1 MMEFTGLLPRQG
13 SSEKSRK
20 RIISNF
26 DVLEDFDDD
35 DSLLE
40 AGSMK
45 MSKMSFDSV
54 SNSGD
59 RQNHSEIEKRRR
71 DKMNTYIIEL
81 SSLLPMCSSMS
92 RKLDKLTV
100 LRMAV
105 QHLKSLRG
113 SASVCSEKTS
123 RPSFL
128 SEDEMKHL
136 ILKAAEGFLLVV
148 SCDRA
153 RILYV
158 SESVKNV
165 LCYSR
170 NDLIG
175 QSLFDY
181 LHPRDISKV
190 KEQLSSSDG
199 SPRERLIDARTMLP
213 VKTEFTHRP
222 TPTHLCSG
230 ARRAFFCQMKCGN
243 RDMTS
248 IKSEK
253 DDIDFCHRRKKSDRK
268 SYILI
273 HCAGYL
279 KSWSTSKVD
288 IGETDEAD
296 DNCNLSCLVAVC
308 QVKSSLDQLQISTND
323 KINVRPIEYIS
334 KHSIDG
340 KFSYIDQGATIL
352 LGYLPQELL
361 GTSVYEYYHQD
372 DVMEMAETHRK
383 VLKSKEKVE
392 TCVYRFKIKD
402 GSFIH
407 LRSRIFSFQN
417 PWTKEVEYIVST
429 NTIIPSQEVSSSGQ
443 EMSTV
448 SSGIGFDSEDNNYED
463 NESEIQSQPD
473 RGRVNVPG
481 VAGGTRLGAGRI
493 GRQIAEEILE
503 LQRGQSSNT
512 STALADSTNPVGTP
526 SPESLVNSTT
536 TRTQFVTTTSVSSA
550 SSTHLPSG
558 SSASSPH
565 LPSGSSNLLITS
577 TATCPAPLNGLSIKS
592 TTPSTNIPSCWMS
605 ESSLIENV
613 IAEQQAI
620 EDMDGS
626 DGNDE
631 AAMSIIVSLLEA
643 DAGLGGPID
652 FNDIPWPL

>member
-1 MMEFTGLLPRQG
+1 MMDYTGMQLQRQG

-20 RIISNF
+20 RTVSNM
-26 DVLEDFDDD
+26 DALEDFDDD

-40 AGSMK
+40 TGSMK
-45 MSKMSFDSV
+45 MSKMTFDSV
-54 SNSGD
+54 SGD

-158 SESVKNV
+158 SESVKNI
-165 LCYSR
+165 LSYSR

-175 QSLFDY
+175 QSMFDY

-190 KEQLSSSDG
+190 KEQLSSSDL
-199 SPRERLIDARTMLP
+199 SPREKLIDARTMMP

-243 RDMTS
+243 RDLTS

-253 DDIDFCHRRKKSDRK
+253 DDIDFCQRRKKSDRK

-273 HCAGYL
+273 HCTGYL

-288 IGETDEAD
+288 LGETDEAD

-340 KFSYIDQGATIL
+340 KFSYVDQGATIL

-372 DVMEMAETHRK
+372 DVSEMAETHRK

-392 TCVYRFKIKD
+392 TSVYRFKIKD

-407 LRSRIFSFQN
+407 LRSRIFSFHN

-443 EMSTV
+443 EISTGT
-448 SSGIGFDSEDNNYED
+448 SGIGFDGEENNYED
-463 NESEIQSQPD
+463 NELEIPSQSERSQLS
-473 RGRVNVPG
+473 VPG
-481 VAGGTRLGAGRI
+481 MASGTRLGAGRI

-503 LQRGQSSNT
+503 LQRGQGSSNT
-512 STALADSTNPVGTP
+512 ATALADSTNPTSTP
-526 SPESLVNSTT
+526 SPESFVTSTK
-536 TRTQFVTTTSVSSA
+536 TRTQCSTITSA
-550 SSTHLPSG
+550 SRSSPLHISSG
-558 SSASSPH
+558 SST
-565 LPSGSSNLLITS
+565 LLTS
-577 TATCPAPLNGLSIKS
+577 TATCSAPINGLSLRAA
-592 TTPSTNIPSCWMS
+592 TPSTSTPSCWMS

-613 IAEQQAI
+613 IAEQQAV

>member
-1 MMEFTGLLPRQG
+1 MCDAMMEYTGLLPRQG

-20 RIISNF
+20 RTISNL

-40 AGSMK
+40 TGSMK

-54 SNSGD
+54 SNPGD

-165 LCYSR
+165 LSYSR

-175 QSLFDY
+175 QSMFDY

-190 KEQLSSSDG
+190 KEQLSSSDV
-199 SPRERLIDARTMLP
+199 SPREKLIDARTMMP

-243 RDMTS
+243 RDLTS
-248 IKSEK
+248 IKPEI
-253 DDIDFCHRRKKSDRK
+253 DDIDFCQRRKKTDRK

-273 HCAGYL
+273 HCTGYL

-288 IGETDEAD
+288 LGETDEAD

-308 QVKSSLDQLQISTND
+308 QVKSSLDQLKISTND

-372 DVMEMAETHRK
+372 DVLEMAEIHRK
-383 VLKSKEKVE
+383 VLKSQEKVE

-407 LRSRIFSFQN
+407 LRSRVFSFHN

-429 NTIIPSQEVSSSGQ
+429 NTIIPSQEVSSSEQ
-443 EMSTV
+443 EISTGT
-448 SSGIGFDSEDNNYED
+448 SGIGFDCEDNNYED
-463 NESEIQSQPD
+463 NELEIQSQPE
-473 RGRVNVPG
+473 RGQVNVPG
-481 VAGGTRLGAGRI
+481 MASGTRLGAGRI

-503 LQRGQSSNT
+503 LQRGQGSSHT
-512 STALADSTNPVGTP
+512 ATALADSTNPTSTP
-526 SPESLVNSTT
+526 SPEACVSSTK
-536 TRTQFVTTTSVSSA
+536 TRTQFGTVTSASRSSPLHLSA
-550 SSTHLPSG
+550 SSSTHLT
-558 SSASSPH
+558 SSAPINGMSFKAAA
-565 LPSGSSNLLITS
+565 PSTS
-577 TATCPAPLNGLSIKS
+577 T
-592 TTPSTNIPSCWMS
+592 PSCWMS

-613 IAEQQAI
+613 IAEQQAV